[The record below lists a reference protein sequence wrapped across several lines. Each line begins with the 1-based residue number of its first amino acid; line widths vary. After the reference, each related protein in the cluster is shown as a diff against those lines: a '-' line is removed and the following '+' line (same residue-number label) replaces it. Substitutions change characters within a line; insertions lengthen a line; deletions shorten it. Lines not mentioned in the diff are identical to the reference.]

1 MHLCVVVR
9 HLTQTDNMRVRG
21 FTHLCNNFGWWTEF
35 IMWYLTKDV
44 QLFSFCLLLKWIVL
58 FTMQSKAHDKK
69 WRLFNCYL
77 NGFSYLSKKVLY
89 IKLKWQH
96 RVVHGNPAVLKV
108 LELVPDECCQKFT
121 KPRRSESQ
129 IYVEFVHLS
138 SCQFNSWISPNSLKN
153 NCIVSI
159 ENYPSS
165 LWVS

>member
-1 MHLCVVVR
+1 MQQLWLVDWIYYVVFNKGR
-9 HLTQTDNMRVRG
+9 SA
-21 FTHLCNNFGWWTEF
+21 
-35 IMWYLTKDV
+35 V
-44 QLFSFCLLLKWIVL
+44 QLLLLLKWIVL